1 MNKFHVHKIDYYG
14 NTKISNFNLESGEIL
29 LKEVRELMPFPEH
42 LEVIRSDSS
51 NCIIHISI

>member
-1 MNKFHVHKIDYYG
+1 MNKFLFHKIDYCA
-14 NTKISNFNLESGEIL
+14 NMKISNFNLESGDIL
-29 LKEVRELMPFPEH
+29 LNEVQKLMPFQEY